1 MRSSKILMNV
11 LIIFL
16 VAILSPDLSESAI
29 YTQGYD
35 FGNVKVDSTQ
45 INLVNIS
52 NRDSLP
58 VVLTWISIDKDA
70 SCSDI
75 SVVTLPESMTISP
88 NGSVNVEIGYSPSFI
103 GECSAILRI
112 FTGSPLPSNQVI
124 FTGTGIEQEPMET
137 EPNNISQILLEKL
150 KEIID
155 YTNESITYKTFKSH
169 EQDKL
174 SENRMKTFKKML
186 AVTYHLIENDHF
198 YAAQNKL
205 RAIYKKVD
213 GKPKSN
219 DFVSSDKAAHL
230 ALLINDLIDSFNFD
244 YE

>member
-1 MRSSKILMNV
+1 MNV

-88 NGSVNVEIGYSPSFI
+88 NGSVNVEIGYSPSFV
-103 GECSAILRI
+103 GECSASLRI

-155 YTNESITYKTFKSH
+155 YTNESIRYKTFKSH

-198 YAAQNKL
+198 GAAQNKL

>member
-124 FTGTGIEQEPMET
+124 FTGTGVEQEPMET

>member
-1 MRSSKILMNV
+1 MRNSKILMNV

-88 NGSVNVEIGYSPSFI
+88 NGSVNVEIGYSPSFV

-155 YTNESITYKTFKSH
+155 YTNESIRYKTFKSH

-186 AVTYHLIENDHF
+186 AVTYHLIENDQF
-198 YAAQNKL
+198 GAAQNKL

>member
-1 MRSSKILMNV
+1 MNV

-124 FTGTGIEQEPMET
+124 FTGTGVEQEPMET

-155 YTNESITYKTFKSH
+155 YTNESIRYKTFKSH

>member
-1 MRSSKILMNV
+1 MNV

-88 NGSVNVEIGYSPSFI
+88 NGSVNVEIGYSPSFV

-155 YTNESITYKTFKSH
+155 YTNESIRYKTFKSH

-186 AVTYHLIENDHF
+186 AVTYHLIENDNF
-198 YAAQNKL
+198 GAAQNKL

>member
-16 VAILSPDLSESAI
+16 VAILSPDFSESAI

-35 FGNVKVDSTQ
+35 FGNVEVDSTQ

-70 SCSDI
+70 CSDI

-124 FTGTGIEQEPMET
+124 FTGTGVEQEPMET

>member
-1 MRSSKILMNV
+1 MNV

-70 SCSDI
+70 CSDI

-155 YTNESITYKTFKSH
+155 YTNESIRYKTFKSH

-198 YAAQNKL
+198 GAAQNKL